1 MMNEAEIYRVVGE
14 EGFEK
19 LTASFYK
26 RVKEDDLIGPM
37 YPSDDWEGSEERLRE
52 FLLFRFG
59 ADQSYLEKRGHP
71 RLRGRHMP
79 FRIGV
84 VERDRWIELMGAA
97 AEETIPD
104 DEIRGSIMAF
114 FKQVADFIR
123 NQPEERLAVRDNVLH
138 LF

>member
-79 FRIGV
+79 FQIGV
-84 VERDRWIELMGAA
+84 AERDRWIELMGAA

-123 NQPEERLAVRDNVLH
+123 NQPEGEISGS
-138 LF
+138 

>member
-14 EGFEK
+14 EGFGR

-84 VERDRWIELMGAA
+84 AARDRWIELMGAA

-114 FKQVADFIR
+114 FNQVADFIR
-123 NQPEERLAVRDNVLH
+123 NQPEG
-138 LF
+138 

>member
-123 NQPEERLAVRDNVLH
+123 NQPEGEISGS
-138 LF
+138 

>member
-14 EGFEK
+14 EGFGR

-84 VERDRWIELMGAA
+84 AARDRWIELMGAA

-114 FKQVADFIR
+114 FSQVADFIR
-123 NQPEERLAVRDNVLH
+123 NQPEG
-138 LF
+138 

>member
-84 VERDRWIELMGAA
+84 VERDRWIELMGTA

-123 NQPEERLAVRDNVLH
+123 NQPEGEISGS
-138 LF
+138 

>member
-84 VERDRWIELMGAA
+84 AERDRWIELMGAA

-123 NQPEERLAVRDNVLH
+123 NQPEGEISGS
-138 LF
+138 

>member
-71 RLRGRHMP
+71 RLRGRP

-123 NQPEERLAVRDNVLH
+123 NQPEGEISGS
-138 LF
+138 

>member
-14 EGFEK
+14 EGFGR

-59 ADQSYLEKRGHP
+59 ADQRYHEKRGHP

-84 VERDRWIELMGAA
+84 AERDRWIALMGAA

-114 FKQVADFIR
+114 FSQVADFIR
-123 NQPEERLAVRDNVLH
+123 NQPEG
-138 LF
+138 

>member
-1 MMNEAEIYRVVGE
+1 MNEAEIYRVVGE

-123 NQPEERLAVRDNVLH
+123 NQPEGEISGS
-138 LF
+138 

>member
-37 YPSDDWEGSEERLRE
+37 YPSNDWEGSEERLRE

-79 FRIGV
+79 FQIGV
-84 VERDRWIELMGAA
+84 AERDRWIELMGAA
-97 AEETIPD
+97 ADETIPD

-123 NQPEERLAVRDNVLH
+123 NQPEGEISGS
-138 LF
+138 

>member
-37 YPSDDWEGSEERLRE
+37 YPSNDWEGSQERLRD

-79 FRIGV
+79 FQIGV
-84 VERDRWIELMGAA
+84 AERDRWIELMGAA

-123 NQPEERLAVRDNVLH
+123 NQPEGEISGS
-138 LF
+138 

>member
-14 EGFEK
+14 EGFGR

-59 ADQSYLEKRGHP
+59 ADQRYHEKRGHP

-84 VERDRWIELMGAA
+84 AARDRWIELMGAA

-114 FKQVADFIR
+114 FSQVADFIR
-123 NQPEERLAVRDNVLH
+123 NQPEG
-138 LF
+138 

>member
-104 DEIRGSIMAF
+104 DEFRGSIMAF

-123 NQPEERLAVRDNVLH
+123 NQPEGEISGS
-138 LF
+138 

>member
-26 RVKEDDLIGPM
+26 RVKKDDLIGPM

-79 FRIGV
+79 FQIGV
-84 VERDRWIELMGAA
+84 AERDRWIELMGAA

-123 NQPEERLAVRDNVLH
+123 NQPEGEISGS
-138 LF
+138 

>member
-14 EGFEK
+14 EGFGR

-26 RVKEDDLIGPM
+26 RVKDDDLIGPM

-59 ADQSYLEKRGHP
+59 ADQRYHEKRGHP

-84 VERDRWIELMGAA
+84 AERDRWIALMGAA

-104 DEIRGSIMAF
+104 DEIRGSVMAF
-114 FKQVADFIR
+114 FSQVADFIR
-123 NQPEERLAVRDNVLH
+123 NQPEG
-138 LF
+138 

>member
-14 EGFEK
+14 EGFGR

-26 RVKEDDLIGPM
+26 RVKEDDIIASM
-37 YPSDDWEGSEERLRE
+37 YPSDDWEGSQERLRD

-59 ADQSYLEKRGHP
+59 ADQRYLEKRGHP

-84 VERDRWIELMGAA
+84 AERDRWIALMGAA

-104 DEIRGSIMAF
+104 EEIRGTIMAF
-114 FKQVADFIR
+114 FCQVADFMR
-123 NQPEERLAVRDNVLH
+123 NQPEG
-138 LF
+138 

>member
-79 FRIGV
+79 FRIGG

-123 NQPEERLAVRDNVLH
+123 NQPEGEISGS
-138 LF
+138 

>member
-14 EGFEK
+14 EGFGR

-52 FLLFRFG
+52 FLLIRFG

-84 VERDRWIELMGAA
+84 AARDRWIELMGAA

-114 FKQVADFIR
+114 FSQVADFIR
-123 NQPEERLAVRDNVLH
+123 NQPEG
-138 LF
+138 

>member
-114 FKQVADFIR
+114 FNQVGDFIR
-123 NQPEERLAVRDNVLH
+123 NQPEGEISVS
-138 LF
+138 

>member
-37 YPSDDWEGSEERLRE
+37 YPSNDWEGSEERLRE

-123 NQPEERLAVRDNVLH
+123 NQPEGEISGS
-138 LF
+138 

>member
-14 EGFEK
+14 EGFGR

-26 RVKEDDLIGPM
+26 RVKDDDLIGPM

-59 ADQSYLEKRGHP
+59 ADQRYHEKRGHP

-84 VERDRWIELMGAA
+84 AARDRWIELMGAA

-114 FKQVADFIR
+114 FSQVADFIR
-123 NQPEERLAVRDNVLH
+123 NQPEG
-138 LF
+138 

>member
-19 LTASFYK
+19 LTASFNK

-37 YPSDDWEGSEERLRE
+37 YPSNDWEGSEERLRE

-79 FRIGV
+79 FQIGV
-84 VERDRWIELMGAA
+84 AERDRWIELMGAA

-123 NQPEERLAVRDNVLH
+123 NQPEGEISGS
-138 LF
+138 